1 MAKDRDNAGQSR
13 SGAESVPP
21 DPSSE
26 PNKVSTDAEAAPGPK
41 GSGGDTP
48 GPGPGDKSAG
58 EKATGAGSGAGTDGE
73 ASAPVETVSCTIDG
87 REVTVAKGTRIIDAA
102 EQLGIGIVHYCYHP
116 ALSAPAM
123 CRMCLVEVEGAPKLQ
138 PACVTAVQ
146 DGSVIR
152 TDADEAEEARTGVLE
167 FYLVN
172 HPLDCPVCD
181 ASGECKLQD
190 YVHQEGPKHGRSV
203 EPKRVLGQDDFG
215 GDVIYDGDRCIMCTR
230 CVRYMREVS
239 EDERLCVVQRGSRS
253 VIDTF
258 FDEGLTGSPFA
269 SNIIDICP
277 VGALLS
283 KDFLHKARAWD
294 LDRTPSICP
303 NCSQGC
309 NITLDTR
316 DNLVQRLKPRH
327 NPEVNSYWM
336 CDYGRYQYE
345 WMNRGA
351 VTLGGSAAGTRI
363 EHPMMRRGGALERAT
378 WQEAAVALVERL
390 GEEDSLTVIG
400 SPYHGNEDNGLLR
413 RLQQVVGGDDARFR
427 SPRAPDEVPLPG
439 FPKLTR
445 RRDLSA
451 NARGLESFGFS
462 RAGDDQGT
470 GGLDGLTGAV
480 VVLGDAMADLAA
492 GALSGASLVVQLGTV
507 ESPALADA
515 DFVLPITSYAE
526 QEGTFTNFE
535 GRVQR
540 FWPALN
546 PPPLARPAWQ
556 VLGVLLAGLGDGA
569 APATAGDAFLRVAEL
584 FEPFSGLSYPHLGTR
599 GALLNEP
606 VSLTAGQ
613 VR

>member
-1 MAKDRDNAGQSR
+1 MANEQ
-13 SGAESVPP
+13 
-21 DPSSE
+21 
-26 PNKVSTDAEAAPGPK
+26 TD
-41 GSGGDTP
+41 
-48 GPGPGDKSAG
+48 
-58 EKATGAGSGAGTDGE
+58 
-73 ASAPVETVSCTIDG
+73 TVRCTIDG
-87 REVTVAKGTRIIDAA
+87 REVTVPKGTRIIEAA

-138 PACVTAVQ
+138 PACVTPVQ
-146 DGSVIR
+146 DGAVIR
-152 TDADEAEEARTGVLE
+152 TDAEAAEEARTGVLE

-172 HPLDCPVCD
+172 HPLDCPICD
-181 ASGECKLQD
+181 ESGECKLQD
-190 YVHQEGPKHGRSV
+190 YVFQEGRKHGRSM
-203 EPKRVLGQDDFG
+203 EPKAVLGQDDFG

-230 CVRYMREVS
+230 CTRFMREVAG
-239 EDERLCVVQRGSRS
+239 DERLCVVQRGSRS

-258 FDEGLTGSPFA
+258 FEEGLDDSPFA

-327 NPEVNSYWM
+327 NPDVNSYWM
-336 CDYGRYQYE
+336 CDYGRYRYE

-351 VTLGGSAAGTRI
+351 VTLGGTGTGSRL
-363 EHPMMRRGGALERAT
+363 EAPMIRADGALRTAS
-378 WQEAAVALVERL
+378 WKDAVKALVDRL
-390 GEEDSLTVIG
+390 GELEGGVTVVG
-400 SPYHGNEDNGLLR
+400 SPYHANEDNALLH
-413 RLQQVVGGDDARFR
+413 RLQAVVGGTDAYYR
-427 SPRAPDEVPLPG
+427 SPRAEDEVTLPG
-439 FPKLTR
+439 FEKLTR
-445 RRDLSA
+445 RRDLAA
-451 NARGLESFGFS
+451 NSRGLDAFGFQ
-462 RAGDDQGT
+462 RVGDDGGT
-470 GGLDGLTGAV
+470 GGLSAPTGALI
-480 VVLGDAMADLAA
+480 VLGDPLLDQPEDFAA
-492 GALSGASLVVQLGTV
+492 QASLVVYLGTV
-507 ESPALADA
+507 ESPALAAA

-546 PPPLARPAWQ
+546 PPPMARPAWQ
-556 VLGVLLAGLGDGA
+556 VLGVVLAGLDDGS

-584 FEPFSGLSYPHLGTR
+584 HEPFAGLSYPHLGTR
-599 GALLNEP
+599 GALLSEP
-606 VSLTAGQ
+606 ARLAAGKEA
-613 VR
+613 

>member
-1 MAKDRDNAGQSR
+1 MANGN
-13 SGAESVPP
+13 G
-21 DPSSE
+21 
-26 PNKVSTDAEAAPGPK
+26 N
-41 GSGGDTP
+41 
-48 GPGPGDKSAG
+48 
-58 EKATGAGSGAGTDGE
+58 
-73 ASAPVETVSCTIDG
+73 ETVSCTIDG
-87 REVTVAKGTRIIDAA
+87 REVTVPKGARIIEAC

-138 PACVTAVQ
+138 PACVTPVQ
-146 DGSVIR
+146 DGAVIR
-152 TDADEAEEARTGVLE
+152 TDTEDAEEARTGVLE

-172 HPLDCPVCD
+172 HPLDCPICD

-190 YVHQEGPKHGRSV
+190 YVFQEGRAHGRSV
-203 EPKRVLGQDDFG
+203 EPKAVLGQDDFG

-230 CVRYMREVS
+230 CVRFMREVAD
-239 EDERLCVVQRGSRS
+239 DEQLCVVQRGSRS

-258 FDEGLTGSPFA
+258 FEDGLDSSPYA

-327 NPEVNSYWM
+327 NPDVNSYWM
-336 CDYGRYQYE
+336 CDYGRYRYE

-351 VTLGGSAAGTRI
+351 VTLGGSSAGTRL
-363 EHPMMRRGGALERAT
+363 EAPMMKKGGALESVT
-378 WQEAAVALVERL
+378 WKDAITALVERL
-390 GEEDSLTVIG
+390 EGVSGLTVVG
-400 SPYHGNEDNGLLR
+400 SPYQANEGNGLLR
-413 RLQQVVGGDDARFR
+413 RLQEVVGGGDAVYR
-427 SPRAPDEVPLPG
+427 SPRAEDEVTLPG
-439 FPKLTR
+439 FEKLTR

-451 NARGLESFGFS
+451 NGRGLETLGFQ
-462 RAGDDQGT
+462 RVGGDDGT
-470 GGLDGLTGAV
+470 GGLSEPTGALL
-480 VVLGDAMADLAA
+480 VLGDPLADLPEGFAD
-492 GALSGASLVVQLGTV
+492 GAELVVYLGTV
-507 ESPALADA
+507 ESPALGA

-546 PPPLARPAWQ
+546 APPMARPAWQ
-556 VLGVLLAGLGDGA
+556 VLGVTLAGLDDGT
-569 APATAGDAFLRVAEL
+569 APASAGDAFLRVAEL
-584 FEPFSGLSYPHLGTR
+584 NEAFSGLSYPRIGTR

-606 VSLTAGQ
+606 TRLAAGEEA
-613 VR
+613 